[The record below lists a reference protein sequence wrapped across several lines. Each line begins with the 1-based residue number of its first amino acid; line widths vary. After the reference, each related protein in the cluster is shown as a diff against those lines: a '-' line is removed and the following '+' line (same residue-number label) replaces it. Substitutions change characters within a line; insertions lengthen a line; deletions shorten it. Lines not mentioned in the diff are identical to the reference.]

1 MMLLTLA
8 QDVAAD
14 APNEAYL
21 LWGFILFGAAV
32 LLLGLEFFVPSGGMI
47 AILCGVAAVG
57 SVVAFFQYNATLGI
71 VVALGYVVLTPFVL
85 VFIFKLWLNSPIAK
99 LMILDDTNK
108 AATGDLEE
116 AAVESEAAR
125 RGRLDQ
131 LKQLIGAEGVTETAL
146 RPVGTVRINDQRVDG
161 MAESGV
167 IEAHTPVIVTEVYD
181 NQIKVRPR

>member
-57 SVVAFFQYNATLGI
+57 SVVAFFQYSTTLGI
-71 VVALGYVVLTPFVL
+71 VVALGYVVLTPFAL

-108 AATGDLEE
+108 VFVRKGAPCVAKLVRWVHPVEAICTEAVDGKYDL
-116 AAVESEAAR
+116 VVLGR
-125 RGRLDQ
+125 RGLAEAKRGL
-131 LKQLIGAEGVTETAL
+131 LGSVSEGVL
-146 RPVGTVRINDQRVDG
+146 RSSPCAVLMV
-161 MAESGV
+161 
-167 IEAHTPVIVTEVYD
+167 
-181 NQIKVRPR
+181 K

>member
-8 QDVAAD
+8 QDAAAD
-14 APNEAYL
+14 ASNEGYL

-32 LLLGLEFFVPSGGMI
+32 ALLGLEFFVPSGGLI
-47 AILCGVAAVG
+47 AVLCGVAAVG

-71 VVALGYVVLTPFVL
+71 AVALGYLILTPFAI

-99 LMILDDTNK
+99 LMILGDSRET
-108 AATGDLEE
+108 ATGDLEE
-116 AAVESEAAR
+116 AAMASESAR
-125 RGRLDQ
+125 RERVDE
-131 LKQLIGAEGVTETAL
+131 LKQLIGSEGVTETAL
-146 RPVGTVRINDQRVDG
+146 RPVGTVRIGGQRVDG

-167 IEAHTPVIVTEVYD
+167 IEANTPVIVTDVYD